1 MSPQAKGALL
11 LAVVGGIL
19 TIIKLIIQARAA
31 REAAADKLIADAE
44 VARLRRDA
52 DERAMRHAR
61 EAEERAQDAEERKA
75 DREQKEK
82 LISEGQAAN
91 TRTLDFLEAQLR
103 SQQEAGAKRYE
114 IIERNTAANETMATS
129 LMLQA
134 QELRVLVDRVAKIE
148 GGAGCRARTN

>member
-134 QELRVLVDRVAKIE
+134 QELRVMVDRVAKIE

>member
-52 DERAMRHAR
+52 DERAMRHER

-134 QELRVLVDRVAKIE
+134 QELRVMVDRVAKIE

>member
-52 DERAMRHAR
+52 EERAMRHAR

-134 QELRVLVDRVAKIE
+134 QELRVMVDRVAKIE